1 MKIIYNGKQISAYH
15 DNLITSR
22 YEKVRQAIIFS
33 LLLAL
38 GAVFILFWVHSTA
51 RAENNWDN
59 ATIDEHWVQSE
70 FNKDDLGE
78 INHAFF
84 LGYDLGAMAEF
95 TAKHEGFR
103 ECAYY
108 DLGGGWSI
116 GYGTVSYEGECI
128 TEPEARERLKFV
140 LQAASEIVHGYTGVI
155 PQDHMTALAD
165 TIFNVRPINYDY
177 ILRQYHHAERKR
189 ELTYALSKMTR
200 ACYKGECTVYGGL
213 QKRFKERIDL
223 LF

>member
-1 MKIIYNGKQISAYH
+1 MIESKKLKTIKMRYTIEESEQADAIFKNNLKVFVLTLATFLIGISIPIYN
-15 DNLITSR
+15 
-22 YEKVRQAIIFS
+22 
-33 LLLAL
+33 LLASDR
-38 GAVFILFWVHSTA
+38 ILEVT
-51 RAENNWDN
+51 
-59 ATIDEHWVQSE
+59 
-70 FNKDDLGE
+70 KDDLGE
-78 INHAFF
+78 LNHSFF
-84 LGYDLGAMAEF
+84 LGYDLDAMAEF

-128 TEPEARERLKFV
+128 TEAEARRRLKFV

-155 PQDHMTALAD
+155 PQDDMTALAD
-165 TIFNVRPINYDY
+165 TIFNVRPRNYDY
-177 ILRQYHHAERKR
+177 ILSQYHHPERKR

-213 QKRFKERIDL
+213 KKRFEERINL